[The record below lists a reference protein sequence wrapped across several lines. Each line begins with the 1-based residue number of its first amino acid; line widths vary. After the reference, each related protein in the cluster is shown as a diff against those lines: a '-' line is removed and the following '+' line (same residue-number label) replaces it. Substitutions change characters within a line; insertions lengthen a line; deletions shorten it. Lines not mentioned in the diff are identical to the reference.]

1 MAENQGGAQN
11 RLGELFVE
19 FGSKGLPG
27 LLKNMN
33 TLSATF
39 LLGKNSANQLL
50 QTITA
55 LPKEG
60 AKSATEIGK
69 MSNSLATTS
78 KEYQKLSMYLKSKNV
93 SEGLLNEVANLEKTF
108 YDFHTGI
115 AGLPGEVSTAFS
127 KLGLNEGSY
136 FGDFDS
142 ILNLLDDVKEATK
155 NWDTNERNQAFRQL
169 GLSSEWGY
177 LWDRG
182 DFNLRDSAAIS
193 DEALE
198 KNIKAGESMAELKV
212 ATDSLKYE
220 LISKIAPSLTAIANW
235 LTGKTLNAKEGK
247 YDNIVKPGIS
257 TISSMFGG
265 AIGTGTI
272 GAKGNLS
279 EDFSQ
284 QNSKSILNTELK
296 PGSLDVSLP
305 QLISPPDMSD
315 DNISGNPPPI
325 QSLSMGGSGF
335 IPSNISTSNLTNYIE
350 INNTNHIVGDNGSE
364 IADQIASMNA
374 EDIQYTQYQVQNRA
388 MV

>member
-93 SEGLLNEVANLEKTF
+93 SEGLINDIAKVQAAL
-108 YDFHTGI
+108 YDWQTGFGE
-115 AGLPGEVSTAFS
+115 APTGLIE
-127 KLGLNEGSY
+127 GLNEIGLVASDY
-136 FGDFDS
+136 FGDFEDT
-142 ILNLLDDVKEATK
+142 LRLWEDMKEK
-155 NWDTNERNQAFRQL
+155 NKETDKNVMNQVFRKAQI
-169 GLSSEWGY
+169 SSEWGY

>member
-108 YDFHTGI
+108 YDFHTSI

-272 GAKGNLS
+272 GAKGKLS